1 MRKTILLL
9 LIFASVFVLA
19 AAVDLIDDAY
29 LSLKEFLDQPD
40 SGAFVGLLER
50 AKGLLIVPKYY
61 KVGWIFGGQYGT
73 GILLRK
79 DLETGNWY
87 GPLFVK
93 IHGLSLGP
101 QIGFQSISLIAVVMD
116 RVDSFLETNVTLG
129 GSLSVA
135 AGPLGRRLGAD
146 FNFEAASIY
155 SYSIARGFYAG
166 FSLEGARVSVDK
178 DLNKEYHGSDLTP
191 YTILYERLVRG
202 RAEKIVDLLRKTLG
216 K

>member
-1 MRKTILLL
+1 MALL
-9 LIFASVFVLA
+9 VFLFMNALVLSA
-19 AAVDLIDDAY
+19 AIDVVDDAY
-29 LSLKEFLDQPD
+29 LSLKEFLAQPD
-40 SGAFVGLLER
+40 SGAFIGLLER

-61 KVGWIFGGQYGT
+61 KVGWIFGGQYGV
-73 GILLRK
+73 GILLRR
-79 DLETGNWY
+79 DLETNGWY

-178 DLNKEYHGSDLTP
+178 DLNREYYGSDLSS
-191 YTILYERLVRG
+191 YTILYEKPVRG
-202 RAEKIVDLLRKTLG
+202 RAEKIVELLRSTSG